1 MDLAII
7 KKYVAILTTSKDIEY
22 QENTK
27 FRIILFFYA
36 VAIKLSTRALKGS
49 SEISREV
56 NIVKIDSESKI
67 QTTMY
72 IICGPNL

>member
-7 KKYVAILTTSKDIEY
+7 KIYVAILTTSKDIEY

-27 FRIILFFYA
+27 FRIMFFNA
-36 VAIKLSTRALKGS
+36 VAIKFSTRALKGS

-72 IICGPNL
+72 IICGPCL